1 VFLAWQL
8 ATGKQ
13 RTKLD
18 LKRKRLIAAALKLY
32 ELDDVCDA
40 VRGWRHDAFYRGE
53 NDRGKAYTE
62 LSVLL
67 RDADHIEYFRDLERG
82 LIAKNGPPI
91 AEDRATRLAR
101 KSWEHGKQLEAMG
114 L

>member
-1 VFLAWQL
+1 MFLAWQL

-13 RTKLD
+13 RAKLD
-18 LKRKRLIAAALKLY
+18 SKRKRLIAAALGLY

-82 LIAKNGPPI
+82 LIAKNGPPESK
-91 AEDRATRLAR
+91 AMRGLRAT
-101 KSWEHGKQLEAMG
+101 WELGQRLEAMER
-114 L
+114 